1 MSLIVAVLL
10 VSAQAA
16 ATQPPSAQAPAV
28 SVEAGKKAKQKKI
41 CKSDDLVSGSRMA
54 RRLCLTED
62 EWAQRN
68 SGMSQSARSGYS
80 GKAEDR

>member
-1 MSLIVAVLL
+1 MSLFVAVLL

-16 ATQPPSAQAPAV
+16 AQSPPGQAPV
-28 SVEAGKKAKQKKI
+28 VEVEKKAKPKMI

-62 EWAQRN
+62 EWTQRN
-68 SGMSQSARSGYS
+68 SGMTESARSGYS
-80 GKAEDR
+80 GKAEDH